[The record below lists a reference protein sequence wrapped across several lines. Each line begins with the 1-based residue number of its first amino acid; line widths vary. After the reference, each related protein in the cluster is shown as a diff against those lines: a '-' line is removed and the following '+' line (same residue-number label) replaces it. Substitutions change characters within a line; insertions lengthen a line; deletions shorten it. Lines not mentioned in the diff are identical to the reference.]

1 MEVGM
6 RNLRRNEHGL
16 LLWSLE
22 DRQALF
28 LTKKNW
34 WAPGYEHAKVVSSD
48 KEQKVT
54 PGSFYSGVRK
64 RKNHN
69 PAQILKLRSEP
80 LDSYF
85 TVGCLVETQF

>member
-28 LTKKNW
+28 LAKNW
-34 WAPGYEHAKVVSSD
+34 WAPGDEHAEVVSSD
-48 KEQKVT
+48 KKRKVT
-54 PGSFYSGVRK
+54 PGSFYSGVGK
-64 RKNHN
+64 RENHN

-80 LDSYF
+80 LDSHF

>member
-1 MEVGM
+1 M
-6 RNLRRNEHGL
+6 NADLF
-16 LLWSLE
+16 LWSLE

-28 LTKKNW
+28 LVKGRW
-34 WAPGYEHAKVVSSD
+34 IPGDEYSEVVSSD
-48 KEQKVT
+48 KKQKVT
-54 PGSFYSGVRK
+54 PGGFYSGDGK

-85 TVGCLVETQF
+85 IVGCLVETQF

>member
-1 MEVGM
+1 M
-6 RNLRRNEHGL
+6 RNLRENKHGL
-16 LLWSLE
+16 SLWSLE

-28 LTKKNW
+28 LAKKW
-34 WAPGYEHAKVVSSD
+34 WMPGYEHSEVASSD
-48 KEQKVT
+48 KKQKVT
-54 PGSFYSGVRK
+54 PGGFYSGDGK

-69 PAQILKLRSEP
+69 PAQILKLRSGP

>member
-28 LTKKNW
+28 LAKIW
-34 WAPGYEHAKVVSSD
+34 WAPGDEHAEVVS
-48 KEQKVT
+48 
-54 PGSFYSGVRK
+54 F
-64 RKNHN
+64 
-69 PAQILKLRSEP
+69 
-80 LDSYF
+80 
-85 TVGCLVETQF
+85 

>member
-1 MEVGM
+1 M
-6 RNLRRNEHGL
+6 
-16 LLWSLE
+16 
-22 DRQALF
+22 
-28 LTKKNW
+28 
-34 WAPGYEHAKVVSSD
+34 PGYEHSKVASSD
-48 KEQKVT
+48 KKQKVT
-54 PGSFYSGVRK
+54 TGGFYSGDGK

>member
-1 MEVGM
+1 MEVGV

-28 LTKKNW
+28 LVKKW
-34 WAPGYEHAKVVSSD
+34 WMPGYEHSEVVSSD
-48 KEQKVT
+48 KKQKVT
-54 PGSFYSGVRK
+54 PGSFYSGDGK

>member
-1 MEVGM
+1 MEVGVQ
-6 RNLRRNEHGL
+6 NLRRNEHGL

-28 LTKKNW
+28 LVKKW
-34 WAPGYEHAKVVSSD
+34 WAPGYEHSEVVSSD
-48 KEQKVT
+48 KKQKVT
-54 PGSFYSGVRK
+54 LGGFYSGDGK
-64 RKNHN
+64 GKNHN

-85 TVGCLVETQF
+85 IVGCLVETQS

>member
-1 MEVGM
+1 M
-6 RNLRRNEHGL
+6 RNLHENEHGL
-16 LLWSLE
+16 FLWSLE

-28 LTKKNW
+28 LVKKW
-34 WAPGYEHAKVVSSD
+34 WMPGYEHSEVASSD
-48 KEQKVT
+48 KKQKVT
-54 PGSFYSGVRK
+54 PGGFYSGGGK

-85 TVGCLVETQF
+85 TVGYLVETQF